1 MPNNKK
7 KVGAKLSL
15 SMLSILLLLLLFA
28 NVAFAES
35 FEYQYGDVNKSG
47 EVNVIDVVDIMK
59 HVLNLE
65 LLEGEA
71 ERLADVDGDSNIDV
85 QDVTLAMQLTLRLID
100 DIVDALSASGDFQN
114 LVGALE
120 ETELDDAL
128 KGDGPFTLFAP
139 DDDAFS
145 DLLDALDITVEELL
159 DLDGLE
165 DILLYH
171 VVSGDYRAKDL
182 LKDEPVEIETLQGD
196 VIVFTV
202 ENGTAF
208 VNDAEI
214 TEANIVAANGVIHVI
229 DTVLVERIAQIS
241 SVEAVNRTTIKVVFK
256 ENVSEE
262 MIEDKDFYQ
271 ITVGDEAVEVEEVDY
286 DADENEATLTVDM
299 TGKSGVLI
307 VNGVEAEDEVPALPE
322 FTALSAQEA
331 NRDITMHFNVPV
343 YALDDLDPGDDI
355 EVSVAGSSV
364 GSSFEIDIAEDADDA
379 ENKVIV
385 TVDSGFRPAANA
397 SVVVT
402 LTTSG
407 ADKVANVWDEP
418 VGAPQIRSTTATP
431 DNENPTFQSITVY
444 NNTRFVMANFS
455 EPVHTDGNT
464 ISVGAGTTQV
474 SVTGVRTDGTPLSF
488 TGDGVNPGLSLDEE
502 MSSLK
507 IELNETVPAGA
518 DITVSFGVTA
528 GSRIEDRAG
537 NSLAGT
543 YTRSG
548 TAVAGPSL
556 KNAKASDLSV
566 NASDQTQVFEVTL
579 DDALAEGEE
588 ITVDLSDA
596 VAEGVTYSGLSTR
609 YTAKDGVG
617 TVLISGGDTLTFT
630 AGKNLADETT
640 IIITASEAA
649 STGAGQE
656 EDVEIIFTRED
667 IGATAIAK
675 FDILAGLSHLSID
688 PSYQLIDPRDEDDY
702 NSPIEVLA
710 SGQSDHT
717 VEFSFRLQ
725 GQLDE
730 GDRVLINVGNMV
742 NAGVTF
748 DSNELTVDHANASV
762 TMVGNVIRVTAS
774 GGNIGNLD
782 DVTVTAENVDVDSG
796 STAEDVGVTFTRND
810 SGLSAVKA
818 VNIVP
823 SFSSVSASN
832 VAADQDQIIFVS
844 FTLDGARTAAGFFA
858 SIDLDHDNNGLTFT
872 DAEVDLVSQ
881 GSASVSSGGVV
892 NYFAP
897 VGGLSHGTEVTIQ
910 VSGVNASGASD
921 AIAFFSR
928 SGGFRAVDVIEVE

>member
-488 TGDGVNPGLSLDEE
+488 TGDGINPGLSLDEE
-502 MSSLK
+502 KSSLK
-507 IELNETVPAGA
+507 IELNEAVPAGA

-566 NASDQTQVFEVTL
+566 NASGQTQVFEVTL

-596 VAEGVTYSGLSTR
+596 VAKDVNYTGTDAS
-609 YTAKDGVG
+609 YTAKDGAG
-617 TVLISGGDTLTFT
+617 TVTISGNILTFT

-640 IIITASEAA
+640 IVITASGVV
-649 STGAGQE
+649 STVLADE
-656 EDVEIIFTRED
+656 EDDVEIIFTRED
-667 IGATAIAK
+667 IGATATAK
-675 FDILAGLSHLSID
+675 FDILAGLSDLGVSASYDLMD
-688 PSYQLIDPRDEDDY
+688 PFNVNDVYYTAD
-702 NSPIEVLA
+702 VLA
-710 SGQSDHT
+710 SGQSGHT
-717 VEFSFRLQ
+717 VEFEFVLQ
-725 GQLDE
+725 GNLAT
-730 GDRVLINVGNMV
+730 GDRVLIDVGNLV
-742 NAGVTF
+742 SAGVTF
-748 DSNELTVDHANASV
+748 GGDIADDQGTDATT
-762 TMVGNVIRVTAS
+762 TMVGNVIRVTANNEIAD
-774 GGNIGNLD
+774 GTPII
-782 DVTVTAENVDVDSG
+782 VTAEEVDVDSG
-796 STAEDVGVTFTRND
+796 STAVDVGVTFTRND